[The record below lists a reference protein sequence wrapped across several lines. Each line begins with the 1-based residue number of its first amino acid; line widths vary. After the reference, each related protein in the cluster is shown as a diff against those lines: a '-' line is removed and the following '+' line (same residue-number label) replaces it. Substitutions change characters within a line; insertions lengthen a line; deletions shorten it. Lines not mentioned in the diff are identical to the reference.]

1 MKEVRKAVIPAA
13 GFGTRFLPATKVL
26 PKEMLPIIDTPTLH
40 YIVEEVVSSG
50 IQDILIIVNRHKNA
64 IADYFD
70 RACELEMLLK
80 RAGKSAELKSVEYSA
95 EMANISF
102 VRQKEMKGSGQAI
115 QLARSFCEGEPFA
128 VLYGDDLIYNP
139 EKPCLK
145 QLVDAYMN
153 TSKTILGVQQVPM
166 EEVSKYGVIRKGAVK
181 GRYSEVLGFVE
192 KPKVEDAPSN
202 LVSMGRYVLTPAI
215 FDALDSIRVE
225 DGKELYMT
233 DAIDVIARTEGVF
246 AYEFEGKRYDIGD
259 KLGYLRA
266 TVEFALR
273 DEKLKEPFRN
283 YLKSLLDEENF

>member
-80 RAGKSAELKSVEYSA
+80 KAGKSAELKSVEYSA

-153 TSKTILGVQQVPM
+153 TSKTILGVQQVPR

-192 KPKVEDAPSN
+192 KPRVEDAPSN

-215 FDALDSIRVE
+215 FDALDSIAVE

-273 DEKLKEPFRN
+273 DEKLKGPFWK
-283 YLKSLLDEENF
+283 YLKGLLETENF